1 MNLRRFACSSR
12 RLPMLG
18 VSLLLAACGSRGG
31 VLERLDAD
39 SALTIVT
46 AQGLLAFAKT
56 DARLSR
62 SARDYIYLGPVEIN
76 ERGTRTHYLW
86 IGVASTIDRDYLNA
100 AAPIPAVLYVEIGGA
115 PMEFELHRVE
125 ELLPELGEVR
135 LYEPAVSTGV
145 VLLARI
151 TVDQLRR
158 MSASGL
164 PSIRVAGANGDLSE
178 YLLWNDERPWTE
190 FAASRGAN

>member
-1 MNLRRFACSSR
+1 MNLRRFACLSR

-46 AQGLLAFAKT
+46 AQGLLAFAKA

-135 LYEPAVSTGV
+135 QFKFAVS
-145 VLLARI
+145 LFK
-151 TVDQLRR
+151 QLTYVN
-158 MSASGL
+158 G
-164 PSIRVAGANGDLSE
+164 RV
-178 YLLWNDERPWTE
+178 
-190 FAASRGAN
+190 